1 LISPDPALVE
11 GKYFPK
17 PNDYDTEHDFYWY
30 LSQDGSK
37 KLPGIGGVFNAVNMD
52 VYHYVGNNP
61 VKLVDPD
68 GNQSLNPVDLGFTN
82 PFSFITQVFG
92 SSAKSMSDAA
102 HYSCPQIYSIGAF
115 NSGMSAGILN
125 AITGLDVFNANDYS
139 MFGVADEAKGAFA
152 KGFEIGN
159 KGMNAV
165 FYTNIARTVLQK
177 TGQKITMGYIKEI
190 MGNKQMRAEFMK
202 GFLKAVGQ
210 GAMPSFT
217 KTELSNRAEK
227 AGYIIGIGI
236 SERAKYI
243 ANQKVKEYDK

>member
-1 LISPDPALVE
+1 
-11 GKYFPK
+11 
-17 PNDYDTEHDFYWY
+17 
-30 LSQDGSK
+30 
-37 KLPGIGGVFNAVNMD
+37 MD
-52 VYHYVGNNP
+52 VYHYAGNNP

-68 GNQSLNPVDLGFTN
+68 GNQSLNPIDLGFTN

-102 HYSCPQIYSIGAF
+102 HYSCPQLYSVEAF

-125 AITGLDVFNANDYS
+125 AITGLDIFNATDYGK
-139 MFGVADEAKGAFA
+139 FGVADEAKGAFA
-152 KGFEIGN
+152 KGFAIGN
-159 KGMNAV
+159 AGTNAV
-165 FYTNIARTVLQK
+165 LYTNIARTVLQK

-217 KTELSNRAEK
+217 KTELGNEIEK
-227 AGYIIGIGI
+227 FGFLIGAAINYGI
-236 SERAKYI
+236 TREVSG
-243 ANQKVKEYDK
+243 EYFKK